1 MTAPAYDED
10 PGPEQPFISH
20 LVELRDR
27 LLRMIMAIAVM
38 FLILF
43 PFANDLYTFVAEPI
57 RAQLPEGS
65 TMIATQ
71 VASPFLTPF
80 KLALVAAVFLAMPYL
95 LFQIWGFVAPGLYQ
109 HEKRFALP
117 LLASSIVLFY
127 LGMAFAYLVVF
138 PLVFAFFA
146 ATTPEGVA
154 QMPDISF
161 YLDFVLK
168 IFFAFGVAFQIPIAT
183 ILLVA
188 MGMTTAES
196 LCEKRPYVIVGCFV
210 VGMLLTPPDVISQTL
225 LAVPMWMLY
234 EAGIFFSRFF
244 RKDDVEETEEQPPT
258 GPGPGTGS
266 GPGRGPA
273 TASGPGRNHAGGQ
286 TTSANTA
293 PAGAASTGTA
303 AGPAT
308 STAGSDPGTATTLGA
323 GVASMAAA
331 GVSSGAADDPEPG
344 PASATAAALEA
355 ASAPSSPPTGGQ
367 TPTPGFAPGEVII
380 GADIDGGD
388 PFDPSRFVPLT
399 PEEMEAEL
407 DAIEAAEAALDPA
420 SLEATDDAD
429 HESDSLDTVDPIDA
443 LLERVKELRELE
455 NEPGARQLLYRV
467 LADGN
472 ESQRFVAMNILTEM
486 DQP

>member
-27 LLRMIMAIAVM
+27 LLRMIMAVAVM
-38 FLILF
+38 FLVLF

-95 LFQIWGFVAPGLYQ
+95 LFQVWGFVAPGLYQ

-117 LLASSIVLFY
+117 LLASSIALFY
-127 LGMAFAYLVVF
+127 LGMAFAYVVVF

-168 IFFAFGVAFQIPIAT
+168 IFFAFGIAFQIPIAT

-196 LCEKRPYVIVGCFV
+196 LTEKRPYVIVGCFV

-225 LAVPMWMLY
+225 LAVPMWLLF

-244 RKDDVEETEEQPPT
+244 RKDDAEEAEEPPPAAP
-258 GPGPGTGS
+258 GPGPGQ
-266 GPGRGPA
+266 GPGRSP
-273 TASGPGRNHAGGQ
+273 AGGQ
-286 TTSANTA
+286 PSPASAADPAVTA
-293 PAGAASTGTA
+293 GGSNSGTA
-303 AGPAT
+303 AAV
-308 STAGSDPGTATTLGA
+308 GA
-323 GVASMAAA
+323 GLASMAV
-331 GVSSGAADDPEPG
+331 GSGSGAEGSPEPL
-344 PASATAAALEA
+344 SATTASPAAAP
-355 ASAPSSPPTGGQ
+355 PSPATDGQ
-367 TPTPGFAPGEVII
+367 TPIPAFAPGEVII

-388 PFDPSRFVPLT
+388 PFDRSRFVPLT

-420 SLEATDDAD
+420 ADLAADEDQSAPQATI
-429 HESDSLDTVDPIDA
+429 DPIDA

>member
-117 LLASSIVLFY
+117 LLASSIALFY
-127 LGMAFAYLVVF
+127 LGIAFAYLVVF

-196 LCEKRPYVIVGCFV
+196 LIEKRPYVIVGCFV

-244 RKDDVEETEEQPPT
+244 RKDDAEETEEQPPT
-258 GPGPGTGS
+258 GPGPES
-266 GPGRGPA
+266 R
-273 TASGPGRNHAGGQ
+273 
-286 TTSANTA
+286 SA
-293 PAGAASTGTA
+293 
-303 AGPAT
+303 
-308 STAGSDPGTATTLGA
+308 
-323 GVASMAAA
+323 
-331 GVSSGAADDPEPG
+331 PEP
-344 PASATAAALEA
+344 
-355 ASAPSSPPTGGQ
+355 Q
-367 TPTPGFAPGEVII
+367 TPNPGFATGGGIV

-407 DAIEAAEAALDPA
+407 DAIEVAEAAA
-420 SLEATDDAD
+420 LEVAADAD
-429 HESDSLDTVDPIDA
+429 PESDSQATVDPIDA

-467 LADGN
+467 LADGS

>member
-1 MTAPAYDED
+1 MTAPAYHED

-27 LLRMIMAIAVM
+27 LLRMILAIAVV
-38 FLILF
+38 FLVLF
-43 PFANDLYTFVAEPI
+43 PFSNDIYTFVAEPI

-71 VASPFLTPF
+71 IASPFLTPF
-80 KLALVAAVFLAMPYL
+80 KLALVAAVFLAMPYI
-95 LFQIWGFVAPGLYQ
+95 LFQVWGFVAPGLYQ

-127 LGMAFAYLVVF
+127 LGMVFAYVVVF

-146 ATTPEGVA
+146 ATTPDGVA

-188 MGMTTAES
+188 MGLTSAES
-196 LCEKRPYVIVGCFV
+196 LIEKRPYVIVGCFV

-244 RKDDVEETEEQPPT
+244 RKEEEEAEDASTDGDDPRRG
-258 GPGPGTGS
+258 GPGP
-266 GPGRGPA
+266 
-273 TASGPGRNHAGGQ
+273 AGGRP
-286 TTSANTA
+286 SAAPGAGVTNPNPA
-293 PAGAASTGTA
+293 PPPAGAAATA
-303 AGPAT
+303 PVG
-308 STAGSDPGTATTLGA
+308 
-323 GVASMAAA
+323 GVAAA
-331 GVSSGAADDPEPG
+331 GTEV
-344 PASATAAALEA
+344 ASASLEPSPVAAEA
-355 ASAPSSPPTGGQ
+355 QARGSAPSG
-367 TPTPGFAPGEVII
+367 VII
-380 GADIDGGD
+380 GPEIDGGD
-388 PFDPSRFVPLT
+388 PFDRNRFVPMT
-399 PEEMEAEL
+399 PAEMEAEL
-407 DAIEAAEAALDPA
+407 DAIEAAEAAL
-420 SLEATDDAD
+420 EATEETLPTEDQSSTRNA
-429 HESDSLDTVDPIDA
+429 VDPIDA
-443 LLERVKELRELE
+443 LLERVKELRERE
-455 NEPGARQLLYRV
+455 NEAGARQLLYRV